1 MSQHDEIPFVAEL
14 RRELVD
20 AIAAQQRR
28 AAAAPDGGVAVPGP
42 GRARGSRWPRR
53 RLLLTGAAVVVAA
66 AAVVVA
72 GLVPRL
78 AGRDSTAAAAALNQA
93 AKVATTRPSQRLQPG
108 QYWYSRTRETQ
119 LVTIQPYRVR
129 WTITSERWVA
139 PDGSGRERR
148 HVDEQTFP
156 SEADRQAWIAAGRP
170 DPDVYGMNT
179 DDRKGPGGY
188 DLVELGSHRPSY
200 DELLALP
207 TNPIALAG
215 VLRREAEQTP
225 ATPGSTTHLSVEQK
239 MLGNAISLLR
249 GSVTPPAVR
258 GAAYRVAA
266 SLPGLRQLGAVT
278 SATGRSG
285 VAVAIS
291 DRYTIVE
298 LVFDPGTSEL
308 LSERQTLVRPDAD
321 LHLPRGG
328 VIHEAVFIASGVVGS
343 TSATVTP

>member
-1 MSQHDEIPFVAEL
+1 MSHHDEIPFVARL

-20 AIAAQQRR
+20 AITAQQRQ

-53 RLLLTGAAVVVAA
+53 RLLLTGAAVVVVAA
-66 AAVVVA
+66 AVVA

-119 LVTIQPYRVR
+119 LVTIETYRVR
-129 WTITSERWVA
+129 WTITYERWVA

-188 DLVELGSHRPSY
+188 DLVELGSHRLSY

-207 TNPIALAG
+207 TDPIALAG

-225 ATPGSTTHLSVEQK
+225 DTPGSTTHLSVEQK

-249 GSVTPPAVR
+249 GSVTPAAVPA
-258 GAAYRVAA
+258 AAYGVAA
-266 SLPGLRQLGAVT
+266 SLPA
-278 SATGRSG
+278 SASSARSP
-285 VAVAIS
+285 A
-291 DRYTIVE
+291 R
-298 LVFDPGTSEL
+298 
-308 LSERQTLVRPDAD
+308 
-321 LHLPRGG
+321 RGG
-328 VIHEAVFIASGVVGS
+328 AASPS
-343 TSATVTP
+343 RSRTDTPLSS